1 MNEAHSF
8 TGGAAIGNRLLVV
21 GGFNGSFDTSTV
33 EMSVVGVPCGTPT
46 PTATATP
53 TVFGTPSATPTCT
66 PIVVIGS
73 IDTGDPTQ
81 TDRLFRSGVPQTCPP
96 TTTCAIFGDPTAR
109 HYDSYTFTNTTGSQQ
124 CVTIDTNTACTGTN
138 FIFTAAYM
146 GSFDPANIC
155 TNWIGDSGFS
165 PNPEQ
170 AFQVQVPNG
179 QTLVVVVSEVTPNAG
194 CAAYTVTITGLCG
207 GGTPTPTATATP
219 TVTGT
224 PSPSPTCTP
233 GNFRVLIPY
242 SDLAGPPTDLQA
254 QILAEP
260 GVTACDLFDAFSGT
274 PTLALLEQ

>member
-1 MNEAHSF
+1 AFVYTLF
-8 TGGAAIGNRLLVV
+8 TFNNVIPGGNADLYFIFYIPPSYFYLDDVCVTAS
-21 GGFNGSFDTSTV
+21 GGSS
-33 EMSVVGVPCGTPT
+33 PTPT
-46 PTATATP
+46 PT
-53 TVFGTPSATPTCT
+53 GSPSCT

-96 TTTCAIFGDPTAR
+96 TTTCAIFGNPTPR

-170 AFQVQVPNG
+170 AFQVQVPN
-179 QTLVVVVSEVTPNAG
+179 
-194 CAAYTVTITGLCG
+194 
-207 GGTPTPTATATP
+207 
-219 TVTGT
+219 
-224 PSPSPTCTP
+224 
-233 GNFRVLIPY
+233 
-242 SDLAGPPTDLQA
+242 
-254 QILAEP
+254 
-260 GVTACDLFDAFSGT
+260 
-274 PTLALLEQ
+274 